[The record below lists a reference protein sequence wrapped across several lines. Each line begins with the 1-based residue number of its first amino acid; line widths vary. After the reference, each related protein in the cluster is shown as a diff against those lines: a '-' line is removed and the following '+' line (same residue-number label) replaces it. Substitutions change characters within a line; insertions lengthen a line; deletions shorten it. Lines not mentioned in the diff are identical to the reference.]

1 VDFNLYFEIG
11 LHCVIVNFVSFDN
24 LHYFAI
30 EINAPTQFSWY
41 LSSIN
46 SMNHFSLY
54 YQLKKCTLLFYIM
67 SLRKLM
73 QPLEIIFHC
82 VIFEINTLL
91 FFVMSLLKSMQLLDF
106 SKSFFTISSLKST
119 RSIIVCYIIVEIN
132 AIT

>member
-1 VDFNLYFEIG
+1 MDFNLYFEIG
-11 LHCVIVNFVSFDN
+11 LYCVIVKFVSLDN

-30 EINAPTQFSWY
+30 EINAPSQFSWY

-73 QPLEIIFHC
+73 QPLEYFK
-82 VIFEINTLL
+82 L
-91 FFVMSLLKSMQLLDF
+91 FFIL
-106 SKSFFTISSLKST
+106 SSLKLIHYCFLS
-119 RSIIVCYIIVEIN
+119 CHC
-132 AIT
+132 